1 MSPNEPIFTPDPAQ
15 PTPPTPTSDL
25 QSQPQSLVS
34 TPEASASAPVS
45 PELPTSPQPPAQ
57 PIASPSVISQPS
69 PKAPKSSSRALVF
82 GFAAALVLVAAGV
95 IFQISRQSSSPS
107 GTSISSAEQQ
117 IADLDAEISRL
128 SAEDAAIFQNTGF
141 SEEFY
146 QSSSR
151 RTELELQK
159 SDLEHDRDLAL
170 AASASANIF
179 RTGAFVFFL
188 ATALVLVVSITISL
202 RLRRTPVSARA
213 SIVS

>member
-34 TPEASASAPVS
+34 TPEASTSAPVS
-45 PELPTSPQPPAQ
+45 SEPPNSPQPPAQ
-57 PIASPSVISQPS
+57 PIASPSVVSQPS
-69 PKAPKSSSRALVF
+69 PKAPKSSSRTLIF
-82 GFAAALVLVAAGV
+82 GFAAALVLVVAGV

-107 GTSISSAEQQ
+107 GASISSTEQQ
-117 IADLDAEISRL
+117 IADLDSEISRL
-128 SAEDAAIFQNTGF
+128 SAEDAAIFQSTGF

-170 AASASANIF
+170 ATSASANIF

-188 ATALVLVVSITISL
+188 AAALILVISITISL
-202 RLRRTPVSARA
+202 RLRKSPA
-213 SIVS
+213 STGASVIS